1 LPPAD
6 FGSRWRDE
14 NGEEQQADGI
24 LSAAWAKQTGSK
36 PSAPKSPIFHAVN
49 NHSPGLMTMNLPG
62 DDGAGEFDIDIAKLK
77 VFKDLPDSI
86 IKYMT
91 PQAKHALLETAL
103 KEQDIQN
110 VRTTW
115 TKPLA
120 MIVED
125 GELISQ
131 LEPGQHAWAFPEFIE
146 RGGAMQEEETFQC
159 WHCENARTYRECR
172 EQGSMETCTK
182 KQNACF
188 VETLKEK
195 VPRVSFPDY
204 DYHKGRKGDVVRVEI
219 NMGCKQPEAC
229 YANKKQNFLV
239 RAGRQCFPK
248 TSMSSTLANGIDSV
262 CRQCCHTNGC
272 NEDLDPSSEELWSID
287 HPGSD
292 EYTYIYYDPSI

>member
-1 LPPAD
+1 MYNLL
-6 FGSRWRDE
+6 FRDH
-14 NGEEQQADGI
+14 
-24 LSAAWAKQTGSK
+24 
-36 PSAPKSPIFHAVN
+36 F
-49 NHSPGLMTMNLPG
+49 
-62 DDGAGEFDIDIAKLK
+62 
-77 VFKDLPDSI
+77 
-86 IKYMT
+86 
-91 PQAKHALLETAL
+91 
-103 KEQDIQN
+103 
-110 VRTTW
+110 RTTW

-248 TSMSSTLANGIDSV
+248 VTTTTSFTTCYYQVYNK
-262 CRQCCHTNGC
+262 
-272 NEDLDPSSEELWSID
+272 LDKLQLRLMN
-287 HPGSD
+287 
-292 EYTYIYYDPSI
+292 